1 MKEYQIQNILY
12 LKKRNITIDKTI
24 ILRYPFLQEFLF
36 YDALFF
42 EDAYYSIFYIQYF
55 ENNSDDEISIESLK
69 KYKNV
74 KKIKISL
81 KHPNENIIIYN
92 YIIDKLQKSYIK
104 NSMNY
109 IEVKDALLNIQ
120 FSSLKRSFIY
130 SNLHL
135 SGYEGDMN
143 NDINEWLNS
152 KYYEDIVYIY
162 PYISKKIEFE
172 GDYFY

>member
-1 MKEYQIQNILY
+1 MKPYQIQNILN
-12 LKKRNITIDKTI
+12 LKKQNITIDKTI

-42 EDAYYSIFYIQYF
+42 EDAYYSILYIQYF
-55 ENNSDDEISIESLK
+55 EYISDDDIYLERMSYKKINKKILK
-69 KYKNV
+69 KH
-74 KKIKISL
+74 S
-81 KHPNENIIIYN
+81 NENIIIYN
-92 YIIDKLQKSYIK
+92 FIIDKLQKSYIK

-109 IEVKDALLNIQ
+109 IELKDALLNIQ
-120 FSSLKRSFIY
+120 FSLLKRSFIY

-135 SGYEGDMN
+135 SGYEADMN
-143 NDINEWLNS
+143 NDINEWLNNR
-152 KYYEDIVYIY
+152 YYEDIIYMY